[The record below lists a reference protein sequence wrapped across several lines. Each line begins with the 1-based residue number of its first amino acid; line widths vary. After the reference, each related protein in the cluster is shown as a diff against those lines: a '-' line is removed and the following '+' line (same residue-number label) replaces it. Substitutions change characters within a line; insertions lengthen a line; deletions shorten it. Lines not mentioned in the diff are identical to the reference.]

1 MIKKGGENIDKK
13 RKANNIAIFALIFII
28 CTVSLSPAMAIPAPV
43 NETNPVYNNTN
54 YTLNKSNPI
63 WPDIFANNQS
73 NGQSKNLGPQNNTT
87 KWVFNTSSDN
97 GIGGQTIGADG
108 TIYFTSNVNET
119 GTLYALNPDGTV
131 KWNVTFENLES
142 SVAPTIGDNGL
153 IYIMSDYEVPVLTA
167 INPDG
172 TIRWQYTFREYE
184 SNVASYPVIGKDGSI
199 LVGLNLYDDDN
210 DFAKIYSINP
220 DGTLKW
226 TYKIHRGVEDFIY
239 TFFNSVGQDGTFY
252 VGSYFET
259 ENLEPS
265 LIESFTFR
273 PFNYQGVLNAINP
286 DGTLKWNY
294 TFTENLYKSWGIGSA
309 SWGSA
314 VGPDGTIYAAVTSV
328 IDEIEEVHL
337 YAFNPS
343 GTVKWMQTI
352 NDGTHNFVISLPSV
366 ASNGVVYLS
375 TMFGT
380 SDENAFNNL
389 HAFGPNGTK
398 LWNYTQP
405 ALGEGFSSQVIGTD
419 GTIYLASLGS
429 PLIALNPDGTE
440 KWEYNHPVYG
450 IPSINKD
457 GTLYIGI
464 WGFEENST
472 ASLHAIAGQQSD
484 LYLKTIVD
492 NKNPKVGETV
502 KITFKVGN
510 NGPGT
515 AYNTTMVLKI
525 PKGLLFI
532 KAIAESGTFT
542 YDASTSTITWYLG
555 DLGVIDPYLNVWT
568 KVLAKGTYAIS
579 PVLIHTNLRPGFS
592 QQYRKHNCKC
602 PIK

>member
-28 CTVSLSPAMAIPAPV
+28 CTVSLSPAMAITAPV
-43 NETNPVYNNTN
+43 NDTNPVYNNTN

-73 NGQSKNLGPQNNTT
+73 NGQSKYLGPQKNST

-97 GIGGQTIGADG
+97 GVGGQTIGSDG
-108 TIYFTSNVNET
+108 TIYFVINVNET
-119 GTLYALNPDGTV
+119 GNLYAVNPDGTV
-131 KWNVTFENLES
+131 KWNVTFENLYS
-142 SVAPTIGDNGL
+142 SIAPTIGDNGL

-184 SNVASYPVIGKDGSI
+184 SNVASYPVIGKDGNI
-199 LVGLNLYDDDN
+199 LVGLNLYDDEN

-226 TYKIHRGVEDFIY
+226 TYKIHRGIEDFIY
-239 TFFNSVGQDGTFY
+239 TLFNSVGPDGTLY

-265 LIESFTFR
+265 QIESFTFR
-273 PFNYQGVLNAINP
+273 PSNYHGVLNAINP
-286 DGTLKWNY
+286 EGTLKWNY
-294 TFTENLYKSWGIGSA
+294 TFSEDLYMKRWGPGAA

-314 VGPDGTIYAAVTSV
+314 VGPDGTIYAAVTSFV
-328 IDEIEEVHL
+328 DEITAVHL

-352 NDGTHNFVISLPSV
+352 NDGTHNFVTSLPSV

-398 LWNYTQP
+398 LWNYTHP
-405 ALGEGFSSQVIGTD
+405 ALGEGFSSQAIGTD

-429 PLIALNPDGTE
+429 PLIALNPDGTK
-440 KWEYNHPVYG
+440 KWEYNHPFMEFLPLTRMELCILAYG
-450 IPSINKD
+450 
-457 GTLYIGI
+457 
-464 WGFEENST
+464 
-472 ASLHAIAGQQSD
+472 
-484 LYLKTIVD
+484 
-492 NKNPKVGETV
+492 
-502 KITFKVGN
+502 
-510 NGPGT
+510 
-515 AYNTTMVLKI
+515 VLKKI
-525 PKGLLFI
+525 LP
-532 KAIAESGTFT
+532 
-542 YDASTSTITWYLG
+542 
-555 DLGVIDPYLNVWT
+555 
-568 KVLAKGTYAIS
+568 
-579 PVLIHTNLRPGFS
+579 LRYMP
-592 QQYRKHNCKC
+592 
-602 PIK
+602 